1 MSQHDETVPESS
13 YPSLIAPEFTSQIP
27 EYLLKDASDQDK
39 HILAQLSVMAQ
50 ISEWSVKAHIST
62 MESVRKTNG
71 RLIRAEEDI
80 KALQEDKKFLK
91 RGWKT
96 VVAVAGVLAG
106 VIAFLIQVW
115 QVLGY

>member
-1 MSQHDETVPESS
+1 MSPPNEIVPESS
-13 YPSLIAPEFTSQIP
+13 YPSLIAPEFQSQIP

-71 RLIRAEEDI
+71 RLIRAEENI
-80 KALQEDKKFLK
+80 ERLQEDKKFFK
-91 RGWKT
+91 RGWQT
-96 VVAVAGVLAG
+96 IAAFAAVVAGV
-106 VIAFLIQVW
+106 VAFLIQVW
-115 QVLGY
+115 QALGA